1 MHLHFRDRRKILEK
15 VGNRVAAI
23 QLIEQR
29 LDRHTRPGEAWRSAH
44 DLRIND
50 DDTAFHDRKAT
61 SKTSSVQ
68 DREGEL
74 LCDLCSFV
82 AKTCLVLQTE
92 LATRDHKELKAFC
105 RRGEGTPPT
114 F

>member
-1 MHLHFRDRRKILEK
+1 
-15 VGNRVAAI
+15 
-23 QLIEQR
+23 
-29 LDRHTRPGEAWRSAH
+29 
-44 DLRIND
+44 
-50 DDTAFHDRKAT
+50 
-61 SKTSSVQ
+61 VQ

-105 RRGEGTPPT
+105 RRGEGTAPT